1 MWKVIVVVL
10 QVLVLVMLGSATRLE
25 NTRKIELQGAISG
38 EGNFNGGE
46 DIKITTIQANTAI
59 LTGKISLTGTSG
71 DKEETGMVQ
80 GISYPEGYNKN
91 NCFVIS
97 IGFSNVKNTNNSL
110 ITYGSLTADVR
121 AINHGGV
128 DKEVILKDDGI
139 TLISSFYWGEQ
150 LNEDRTDTY
159 DFNIVLMKK

>member
-10 QVLVLVMLGSATRLE
+10 QVFVLVMLGSATRLE

-38 EGNFNGGE
+38 EGNFDGSEN
-46 DIKITTIQANTAI
+46 IKITTIQDNIAI
-59 LTGKISLTGTSG
+59 LTGRILLTGTSG
-71 DKEETGMVQ
+71 DTRETGSVQ

-97 IGFSNVKNTNNSL
+97 IGFSNVQNT
-110 ITYGSLTADVR
+110 ITTYGSLTSDPR

-128 DKEVILKDDGI
+128 DKEVILKEDNI
-139 TLISSFYWGEQ
+139 TLQGLFNWEGQ